1 MGMIESGPY
10 GRISGASQPDF
21 SVHRAVSIWSVV
33 QFCDHTSGDFG
44 AGTLLGFRFCVKMS
58 FEASRSATV
67 GEPLETVLVRI
78 EMAPA
83 LVNLEVLSKVGEGG
97 ETGVI
102 AAGAM
107 INA

>member
-1 MGMIESGPY
+1 MIDSGPY

-33 QFCDHTSGDFG
+33 QLCDQTSGEFG
-44 AGTLLGFRFCVKMS
+44 AGTLLGFRFWVKMS
-58 FEASRSATV
+58 FEASRSAIA
-67 GEPLETVLVRI
+67 GDPLEIVLVRI

-83 LVNLEVLSKVGEGG
+83 LANLEVLSKVGDGG

-107 INA
+107 IKA